1 MRKSVT
7 NTIKDL
13 PRLLAKGLITV
24 YRYCIS
30 PLMAGRC
37 RFYPTCSAY
46 AQEALDSHGFL
57 KGSKLTIL
65 RLLRCH
71 PWHSG
76 GFDPVP
82 ETSDRLNRTESDNHI
97 HQPESVARKS
107 WICKEHS

>member
-1 MRKSVT
+1 MRTSVIT
-7 NTIKDL
+7 MIKNL
-13 PRLLAKGLITV
+13 PRLFAKGLIQV
-24 YRYCIS
+24 YRYSIS

-57 KGSKLTIL
+57 KGSKLIIS

-71 PWHSG
+71 PWHPG

-82 ETSDRLNRTESDNHI
+82 ESSDRLNRTESDNHI